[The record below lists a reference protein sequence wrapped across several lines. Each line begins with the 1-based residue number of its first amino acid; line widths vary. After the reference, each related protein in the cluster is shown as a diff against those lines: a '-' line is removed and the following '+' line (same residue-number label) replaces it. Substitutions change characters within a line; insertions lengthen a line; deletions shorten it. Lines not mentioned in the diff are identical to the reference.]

1 MELGNYSYKLSVIVP
16 ITKMAG
22 KLGPLKTWVK
32 EAIEQEVK
40 VILVHDY
47 KDQETA
53 EELIKFVSAIDSA
66 SLEFIEGRFNSPGLT
81 RNAGMSSIDSDWV
94 AFWDSDDLP
103 NVPNA
108 LNLIKE
114 GISGNKTI
122 LVGSFSKVSLLE
134 PDVIENKSFRGHPS
148 YWINQISKS
157 PGLWRF
163 IIHRS
168 RLKQQ
173 PFSEIRMG
181 EDQLLIEELL
191 ESPEEFIFR
200 NESIYTYY
208 VGNQFQT
215 TLNQSARTDISKL
228 VLKSA
233 HLYLNSIR
241 EYRRYLAPYLIRQI
255 VSAIKY
261 LQVSALISL
270 ALELVKVTRLWM
282 LLEALVFTLCPYRS
296 RNLN

>member
-1 MELGNYSYKLSVIVP
+1 MELGDYSYKLSVIVP
-16 ITKMAG
+16 ITKMGG
-22 KLGPLKTWVK
+22 KLGLLKTWVK
-32 EAIEQEVK
+32 EAIEKEVK

-53 EELIKFVSAIDSA
+53 DELITFVSSIDSE

-81 RNAGMSSIDSDWV
+81 RNAGMSSIDSEWV

-103 NVPNA
+103 NVPKA

-114 GISGNKTI
+114 GNSDNKTI
-122 LVGSFSKVSLLE
+122 LVGSFSKVSILE
-134 PDVIENKSFRGHPS
+134 PDKIENVSFRGPPR
-148 YWINQISKS
+148 YWINQIAKS

-168 RLKQQ
+168 KLKQQ
-173 PFSEIRMG
+173 PFSEIKMG

-191 ESPEEFIFR
+191 DSPEEFFFH

-208 VGNQFQT
+208 IGNQFQS
-215 TLNQSARTDISKL
+215 TLSQSARTDISKL
-228 VLKSA
+228 VLKTA
-233 HLYLNSIR
+233 HLYIISIR
-241 EYRRYLAPYLIRQI
+241 EYRRNLAPYLIRQI

-261 LQVSALISL
+261 LRVSAIASL

-282 LLEALVFTLCPYRS
+282 LLEALLFTLHPHRN
-296 RNLN
+296 RNLK